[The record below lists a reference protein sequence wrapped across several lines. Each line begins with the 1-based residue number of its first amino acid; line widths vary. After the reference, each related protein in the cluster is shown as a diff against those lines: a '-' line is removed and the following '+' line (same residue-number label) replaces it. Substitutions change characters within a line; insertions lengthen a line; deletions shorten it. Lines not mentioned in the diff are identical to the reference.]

1 MLYDRLKYR
10 IFHFISFCIEFSSK
24 KRCEEARRYPV
35 KRSRKQILCAIFVI
49 AIIAAAYGCRTLA
62 RLDIGGKE
70 YNFIR
75 AGLYLL
81 LFSAWGFSL
90 DRRIIQ
96 KQVLHYLRM
105 ISALIIIWLSLRTVK
120 YELVSDPTVS
130 RYLWYLYYLPML
142 FIPLFGVFI
151 AMTLGK
157 SENYRLTKKT
167 GMLAIIPSVLFL
179 FVITNDLHQFV
190 FAFSGAPS
198 NPSNGFTHRPIYYAC
213 LVWIVGCMTF
223 TLSCLFKKSRI
234 PYGDKRRLTPFLFGC
249 AIVLYGLLYLLGF
262 EFIRRW
268 LGDMNVTFCL
278 LYAAIYESCIQC
290 RMIQSN
296 DNYEELFRISGIGSY
311 IADSDGN
318 IILRSDSAENIAE
331 LPLLEKPVIY
341 HGNMRV
347 SSAKISGG
355 YVVWQTD
362 VGRLMALQKRLDVTR
377 KELEEN
383 KKALEEA
390 YRVKK
395 ELHELREKNRIYDT
409 LEIKAK
415 KQSDSLSAMLENC
428 KTADEAETTRLF
440 KKITVIGSYIKR
452 YANLNFLGAE
462 YELLPKQEIR
472 LTFDETVRALSFYG
486 AQAAAIY
493 QMTKPMR
500 CDAAIFFYEF
510 LENVIEKALDGLQSI
525 VITVFDGEMRLS
537 VECDTNFSEF
547 ISERCS
553 VIFEDGSWLISV
565 RYGGEDDA

>member
-1 MLYDRLKYR
+1 
-10 IFHFISFCIEFSSK
+10 
-24 KRCEEARRYPV
+24 
-35 KRSRKQILCAIFVI
+35 
-49 AIIAAAYGCRTLA
+49 
-62 RLDIGGKE
+62 
-70 YNFIR
+70 
-75 AGLYLL
+75 
-81 LFSAWGFSL
+81 
-90 DRRIIQ
+90 
-96 KQVLHYLRM
+96 
-105 ISALIIIWLSLRTVK
+105 
-120 YELVSDPTVS
+120 
-130 RYLWYLYYLPML
+130 
-142 FIPLFGVFI
+142 
-151 AMTLGK
+151 
-157 SENYRLTKKT
+157 
-167 GMLAIIPSVLFL
+167 
-179 FVITNDLHQFV
+179 
-190 FAFSGAPS
+190 
-198 NPSNGFTHRPIYYAC
+198 
-213 LVWIVGCMTF
+213 MTF
-223 TLSCLFKKSRI
+223 TLACLFKKSRI

-249 AIVLYGLLYLLGF
+249 AIVIYGLLYLLGF
-262 EFIRRW
+262 GFIRRW

-331 LPLLEKPVIY
+331 LPILENPVIY

-362 VGRLMALQKRLDVTR
+362 VGRLMALQKRLDITR

-415 KQSDSLSAMLENC
+415 KQSDSLSAMLESC
-428 KTADEAETTRLF
+428 KTADEAEATRLF

-452 YANLNFLGAE
+452 FANLNFLGAE

-493 QMTKPMR
+493 QMTKPMS
-500 CDAAIFFYEF
+500 CDTAIFFYEF

-537 VECDTNFSEF
+537 VECDTDFPEF

-553 VIFEDGSWLISV
+553 VIFEDGSFLISG
-565 RYGGEDDA
+565 RYGGEGDA